1 MRNIF
6 RLNRYLGLQ
15 PFQDIKF
22 SPTDI
27 DGEVKLIDE
36 VYFHEVYVFINY
48 LCKPITKFDDIF
60 HDEEAIKINTYLQ
73 KNVLI
78 KMEANNDDFKES
90 IKKKYQ
96 DVSLKCFCNFL
107 LSKFEFNNKID
118 KFFNDFDNAKKDTKL
133 EKMSR
138 TVKLLENVNDI
149 MENYALWD
157 FIMWSLPWTGNG
169 RTFDYG
175 ETAGSK
181 GGSEFHIPKAD
192 ELISNFTPILTNKI
206 RTIKYQPII
215 NKLKG

>member
-1 MRNIF
+1 MI
-6 RLNRYLGLQ
+6 L
-15 PFQDIKF
+15 
-22 SPTDI
+22 
-27 DGEVKLIDE
+27 
-36 VYFHEVYVFINY
+36 
-48 LCKPITKFDDIF
+48 
-60 HDEEAIKINTYLQ
+60 
-73 KNVLI
+73 KNLL
-78 KMEANNDDFKES
+78 
-90 IKKKYQ
+90 KKYQ